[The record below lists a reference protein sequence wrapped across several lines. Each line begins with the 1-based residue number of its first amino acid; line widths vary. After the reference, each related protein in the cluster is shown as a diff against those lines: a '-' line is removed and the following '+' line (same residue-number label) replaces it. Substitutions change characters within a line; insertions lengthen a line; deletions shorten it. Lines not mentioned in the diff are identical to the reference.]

1 MINKDNLI
9 KIGFLA
15 KPHGVAGEVLIRL
28 LPELAG
34 AEPEPSW
41 LFVDVS
47 GGLVP
52 FEVHSARL
60 RGEEGLLLGLDT
72 ITSDE
77 KARRYQGAEVYI
89 DPRELGANENEDLT
103 LNALIGY
110 NVVDKTFG
118 PIGIIT
124 AIHDIKQNPLI
135 EIDFNGTEVLI
146 PLQDDFIV
154 SLDKETRLLLVKT
167 PEGLIDLYLE

>member
-15 KPHGVAGEVLIRL
+15 KPHGVAGEVLVRL
-28 LPELAG
+28 LPEFVG
-34 AEPEPSW
+34 AEPAPSW
-41 LFVDVS
+41 LFVDVL

-52 FEVHSARL
+52 FEVQSARL
-60 RGEEGLLLGLDT
+60 RGEDGLLLALDT

-77 KARRYQGAEVYI
+77 KVRRYQGAEVFI
-89 DPRELGANENEDLT
+89 DPLELGASDNEDLT

-110 NVVDKTFG
+110 SVVDKTYG

-135 EIDFNGTEVLI
+135 EIDFNGREVLI
-146 PLQDDFIV
+146 PLQDDFII